1 MQNAKKK
8 YVFDLYL
15 KIKIKTKLI
24 MLDYLNCKFEK
35 KKIPWQHQPHNNVI
49 KTFRTP

>member
-1 MQNAKKK
+1 MYDNAKCKMQKKK

-24 MLDYLNCKFEK
+24 MLDYLNCKFERK
-35 KKIPWQHQPHNNVI
+35 KKYLGNTNHTIM
-49 KTFRTP
+49 